1 MGYWNLETEKEGSI
15 TEEDIN
21 HIVEL
26 IKEGYTSGE
35 LNDEEED

>member
-1 MGYWNLETEKEGSI
+1 MGWWNLETDKEGSI

-21 HIVEL
+21 HIADQ

-35 LNDEEED
+35 LNDEERK